1 MFNQHVCAHPL
12 PPTLEGFDLIFIV
25 SLDVMEKSPKKSR
38 EGGEYFIL
46 KANFVH
52 GFVKLIFQCKQQQAN
67 VDNFRVDFSSSRIR
81 CLASRMIEFEKMEIA

>member
-25 SLDVMEKSPKKSR
+25 SLDVIVSLEKSPKKSR

-52 GFVKLIFQCKQQQAN
+52 GFASFRFCKQQQA
-67 VDNFRVDFSSSRIR
+67 SEWI
-81 CLASRMIEFEKMEIA
+81 